1 MPEVGPGATAYDVH
15 GMVVTSA
22 LDLPFGPAPP
32 GRSADWTV
40 EAGTSE
46 EWLDPDS
53 LDGEVLAAM
62 EYAPGFYARH
72 VVDGATTVS
81 SYSTYGQLHLRGD
94 RVRAVPGPDGDEA
107 WLRTFL
113 AANYPAFLLLLGGR
127 VPLHGSA
134 VEVPG
139 TGRVAVVMGPPGS
152 GKTTV
157 GAGLVAVGGRLLSDD
172 VVSLCRRDDRW
183 CVEPG
188 ARVLRLRRPA
198 DELADR
204 GPVATSADGRSTVD
218 LRGEPLQPMPLGWIV
233 RPSLDPAATA
243 FTSTRL
249 GPVESFQVLATDPR
263 VKGLEDPTWVRRAV
277 ETAAAV
283 SREVPVVVVQVPFAE
298 VVLADIGA
306 GVAACLEEIG

>member
-1 MPEVGPGATAYDVH
+1 MAATGESQAYDVH

-22 LDLPFGPAPP
+22 LDLPFGPAAP
-32 GRSADWTV
+32 GRSTDWTI
-40 EAGTSE
+40 EAGE
-46 EWLDPDS
+46 PGEWLDPDG

-62 EYAPGFYARH
+62 EYAPGLYARH
-72 VVDGATTVS
+72 VVSAAATVS
-81 SYSTYGQLHLRGD
+81 SYSTYGQFHLRGD
-94 RVRAVPGPDGDEA
+94 RVRAVPGPDGDDA

-198 DELADR
+198 DELSGR
-204 GPVATSADGRSTVD
+204 GPVATSADGRTTVD
-218 LRGEPLQPMPLGWIV
+218 LRGEPLEPMPLGWVV
-233 RPSLDPAATA
+233 RPSLDPAATG
-243 FTSTRL
+243 FSSTRV

-298 VVLADIGA
+298 VVLGDIGS
-306 GVAACLEEIG
+306 GVAACLEEVG

>member
-1 MPEVGPGATAYDVH
+1 MPEVGPGARAYDVH
-15 GMVVTSA
+15 GMVVMSA
-22 LDLPFGPAPP
+22 LDLPFGPAAP
-32 GRSADWTV
+32 GRSTDWTV
-40 EAGTSE
+40 EAGAPQ

-198 DELADR
+198 EELADR

-218 LRGEPLQPMPLGWIV
+218 LRGEPLEPMPLGWIV

-243 FTSTRL
+243 FTSTRV